1 MGQVVGDVVA
11 TIEASRRVVTKRMPQ
26 DPASYRDPAGHVHL
40 LGSKV
45 YRSVLPPG
53 VDHYTAARDSG
64 FLERATAIG
73 RLIEGREVAP
83 AVLRDEAP
91 GAAYVLEHPRIGF
104 ISYPYCWSFYG
115 LQAAGILTL
124 DLHLDA
130 LEHGLTL
137 SDASA
142 YNVQF
147 QGPRPIFIDYLSL
160 IRYDEGQ
167 VWLGYRQFCEHFL
180 NPLLLTAKTGVAF
193 QPWFRGT
200 LDGIP
205 AADLGAVL
213 PLRAWLNPLV
223 AIHVK
228 VQGSMQRSVTAD
240 RTRVAKTVR
249 LSKTSLINN
258 LRSMRGLVAKLKPP
272 ASQLSPWQHYERTA
286 HYTTDERAAKAR
298 FVGDV
303 VRASGAQTVWDLGC
317 NSGEYSEI
325 ALGSGATSVIGF
337 EPDSGAVNAAFQR
350 ATTKG
355 LNFLPLSLDLTNPS
369 PSLGWRQQERM
380 GLAER
385 RNADLVLCLALLHHL
400 VLGRNLPVNQVLDW
414 LVGLAPK
421 GVIEFVPKDDPMAAQ
436 LLTWKPHVAPDYDR
450 ATVAKLLGAR
460 ARIEREE
467 VVTSSG
473 RVLFAYSRQ

>member
-1 MGQVVGDVVA
+1 
-11 TIEASRRVVTKRMPQ
+11 MPR

-40 LGSKV
+40 IGRKV
-45 YRSVLPPG
+45 YRSILPPG
-53 VDHYTAARDSG
+53 VEQYTTARNSG
-64 FLERATAIG
+64 FLDLATRSG

-83 AVLRDEAP
+83 AVLGDEAP
-91 GAAYVLEHPRIGF
+91 GAVHVLEHPRIEF
-104 ISYPYCWSFYG
+104 ISYPYCWSFGG
-115 LQAAGILTL
+115 LQAAGLLTL

-147 QGPRPIFIDYLSL
+147 LGPRPIFIDYLSL
-160 IRYDEGQ
+160 IRYEEGQ

-213 PLRAWLNPLV
+213 PFRTKLNPLI
-223 AIHVK
+223 AMHVV
-228 VQGSMQRSVTAD
+228 VQGRMQRSMTAG
-240 RTRVAKTVR
+240 RTKAAKKIR
-249 LSKTSLINN
+249 LSRTALMNN
-258 LRSMRGLVAKLKPP
+258 LRSMRGLVEKLTPP
-272 ASQLSPWQHYERTA
+272 SSQLTPWQRYEQTA
-286 HYTTDERAAKAR
+286 HYTTEERAAKAR
-298 FVGDV
+298 FVGEV
-303 VRASGAQTVWDLGC
+303 IRASGAQTVWDLGC

-337 EPDSGAVNAAFQR
+337 EPDPGALNAAYQR

-369 PSLGWRQQERM
+369 PALGWRQRERM

-400 VLGRNLPVNQVLDW
+400 VLGRNLPLGEVLDW
-414 LVGLAPK
+414 LLTLAPR
-421 GVIEFVPKDDPMAAQ
+421 GVIEFVPKEDPMAAQ
-436 LLTWKPHVAPDYDR
+436 LIIWKPNVAPDYDR
-450 ATVAKLLGAR
+450 DTVARMLRER
-460 ARIEREE
+460 ACIEREE
-467 VVTSSG
+467 IVTASG
-473 RVLFAYSRQ
+473 RMLFAYSRP